1 MIQKLQKQNLLVIC
15 YSNPWHLALSIE
27 FLNYEAS
34 LGKVYD
40 IIDASFVGDN
50 FIVVKLKKL
59 LGRYQFYHDSLRY
72 IHLSKFRI
80 INLNKVTMKDF
91 RFKRNSYLDHN
102 PLDMSPAYNS
112 IVENYGSMD
121 LKKMNRSLR
130 GLRIKNREIKK
141 CDKLYKKLSKLGNLH
156 YETVVTVNG
165 RFSKN
170 STVLLWAKKNN
181 LITRCLEFGAQSKNS
196 FEIFDISPHSMTE
209 LQDKIERYWLDS
221 SDPLKS
227 QKAAS
232 YLHNLVTRKSS
243 SSVDFRG
250 KIAEG
255 KIPTFRSKKICVF
268 YASTEFEYAGVG
280 DRIETGLFATQVD
293 AFQGLVEILNPGEWD
308 IFLRRH
314 PKPKGSRNRDGEKF
328 LWDKYYAV
336 QNVKIIEPDSDID
349 SLALGTNS
357 HLIASFW
364 STINME
370 FYARG
375 FSNVVNL
382 GPTSWSRLVP
392 SRYLPNKNAISKYIS
407 CEPPLISID
416 DVLPWAYFHSEF
428 GNEFSL
434 INVDPERGNWSFKN

>member
-1 MIQKLQKQNLLVIC
+1 MIQKLQMQNLLVIC

-27 FLNYEAS
+27 FLNNEAS

-50 FIVVKLKKL
+50 FIFVKLKKI
-59 LGRYQFYHDSLRY
+59 LGKFEFYHHSLRY
-72 IHLSKFRI
+72 LKSSKFKI
-80 INLNKVTMKDF
+80 INLNKVTIKDF
-91 RFKRNSYLDHN
+91 RFNRNSYLDHN
-102 PLDMSPAYNS
+102 PLEMSPAYNS
-112 IVENYGSMD
+112 IVENYGSIN
-121 LKKMNRSLR
+121 LKEMNRSLR

-141 CDKLYKKLSKLGNLH
+141 CEKLYKKLSKLGNLH

-170 STVLLWAKKNN
+170 STVLRWAKKNN
-181 LITRCLEFGAQSKNS
+181 MTTRCLEFGAQSKNS
-196 FEIFDISPHSMTE
+196 FEIFDFSPHSMTE
-209 LQDKIERYWLDS
+209 LQNKIDRYWLDS

-232 YLHNLVTRKSS
+232 YLHNMVTRKSS
-243 SSVDFRG
+243 SSIDFRG
-250 KIAEG
+250 KITEG
-255 KIPTFRSKKICVF
+255 KIPTFGSKKICVF

-280 DRIETGLFATQVD
+280 DRIESGLFATQVE

-314 PKPKGSRNRDGEKF
+314 PKPNGSRNRDGEKF
-328 LWDKYYAV
+328 LWNKYYAV
-336 QNVKIIEPDSDID
+336 ENIKIIEPDSDID

-375 FSNVVNL
+375 LSNVVNL
-382 GPTSWSRLVP
+382 GPTSWSRLLP

-407 CEPPLISID
+407 CEPPSILID
-416 DVLPWAYFHSEF
+416 EVLPWAYFHSEF
-428 GNEFSL
+428 GKEFSL
-434 INVDPERGNWSFKN
+434 INVDPERGSWSFKN